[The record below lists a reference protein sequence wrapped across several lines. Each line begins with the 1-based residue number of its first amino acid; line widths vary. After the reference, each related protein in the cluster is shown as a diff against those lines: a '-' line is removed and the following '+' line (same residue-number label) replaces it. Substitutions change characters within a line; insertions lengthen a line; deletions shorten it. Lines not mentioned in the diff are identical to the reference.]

1 VRDRLLRSLLLGSPA
16 LVGGLVAVFGSV
28 DLTAFGVAVVA
39 YVVAHV
45 FAVPSRSGSHI
56 TFVAAVA
63 TVVAMFN
70 DGAPV
75 MVVAAYGVALPL
87 GWLVVHLR
95 YGRRAVDDVFPAVPA
110 AIVGS
115 GLVFF
120 AGSYLVGSP
129 MHRNS
134 ASLVV
139 LCIAAAV
146 WFVTSA
152 STRAFASEQGRFT
165 ARRLLV
171 VQGLED
177 WPSYLSVFASAAMFA
192 TTFGVM
198 GLWSVPLAG
207 LPYVFSHVSLGR
219 LRDTDRTYRETMAAL
234 SHIPEAA
241 GLVDAG
247 HAERCAELALA
258 VGAEVGLSGSDLKR
272 VEYAALLHDIGKVVL
287 ANPGMAAGA
296 YTLTDVATWS
306 SVIISEAAYMAPVG
320 EIVAVQHSPYRRPG
334 EQKDESMPGGAQVLR
349 VVGAYDGA
357 VTGGMSPTE
366 SLERLHVGA
375 AYDYAPEV
383 VAALRKVLHRQGTI
397 AG

>member
-1 VRDRLLRSLLLGSPA
+1 MPESILRWILLGVPA
-16 LVGGLVAVFGSV
+16 LVGGIAAALIAPDPATFGFAVG
-28 DLTAFGVAVVA
+28 A
-39 YVVAHV
+39 YVVGHALL
-45 FAVPSRSGSHI
+45 VPSRSGTHI

-63 TVVAMFN
+63 TVIAMLS
-70 DGAPV
+70 DGSLV
-75 MVVAAYGVALPL
+75 MVAAAYGVALPL
-87 GWLVVHLR
+87 GWLMVHVR
-95 YGRRAVDDVFPAVPA
+95 HGRRAVDDVFPAVPVSVA
-110 AIVGS
+110 AS
-115 GLVFF
+115 GLVFA
-120 AGSYLVGSP
+120 AGSHFVGPAMQSNP
-129 MHRNS
+129 
-134 ASLVV
+134 ASLAV
-139 LCIAAAV
+139 LCLAAV
-146 WFVTSA
+146 VWFLASA

-177 WPSYLSVFASAAMFA
+177 WPSYLAVFASAAMFA
-192 TTFGVM
+192 TTYGVM

-241 GLVDAG
+241 GLVDSG

-258 VGAEVGLSGSDLKR
+258 VGAEVGLSGADLKR

-287 ANPGMAAGA
+287 ANPGMAAGQ

-334 EQKDESMPGGAQVLR
+334 EQRDESVPSGAQVLR
-349 VVGAYDGA
+349 VVGAYDGQL
-357 VTGGMSPTE
+357 VNGLSPME
-366 SLERLHVGA
+366 SLEHLHRGA
-375 AYDYAPEV
+375 AYDFDPTV
-383 VAALRKVLHRQGTI
+383 VAALRRILQRRGVV
-397 AG
+397 AA

>member
-1 VRDRLLRSLLLGSPA
+1 VPERLRRSLLLVTPA
-16 LVGGLVAVFGSV
+16 LVGGLMAAFAAVDLVVFGI
-28 DLTAFGVAVVA
+28 AVAA
-39 YVVAHV
+39 YVVGHA

-63 TVVAMFN
+63 TVVAMLN
-70 DGAPV
+70 DGSPI
-75 MVVAAYGVALPL
+75 MVVAAYGVALPF
-87 GWLVVHLR
+87 GWLVVHVR
-95 YGRRAVDDVFPAVPA
+95 FGRRAVDDVFPAVPVSV
-110 AIVGS
+110 VGA
-115 GLVFF
+115 GLVFA

-129 MHRNS
+129 MHRNP
-134 ASLVV
+134 ASLAV
-139 LCIAAAV
+139 LFIAAAL
-146 WFVTSA
+146 WFVASA

-177 WPSYLSVFASAAMFA
+177 WPSYIAVFASAAMFA
-192 TTFGVM
+192 TTYGVM

-241 GLVDAG
+241 GLVDSG

-258 VGAEVGLSGSDLKR
+258 VGAEVGLSGVDLKR

-287 ANPGMAAGA
+287 ANPGMADGA

-306 SVIISEAAYMAPVG
+306 SVIISEATYMAPVG

-334 EQKDESMPGGAQVLR
+334 EQKDESVPGGAQVLR
-349 VVGAYDGA
+349 VVGAYDGQL
-357 VTGGMSPTE
+357 VNGLSPME
-366 SLERLHVGA
+366 SLEHLHRGA
-375 AYDYAPEV
+375 AYDFDPAV
-383 VAALRKVLHRQGTI
+383 VAALRRILQRRGVV
-397 AG
+397 AA